1 MPAFYVIERRL
12 IRNSDDGKAVHRRS
26 FVEDCV
32 ACDIIE
38 LSTISV
44 EDRIAVLWWGGREEY
59 SFESGCDIIPSLTLL
74 K

>member
-1 MPAFYVIERRL
+1 MMEGPFIV
-12 IRNSDDGKAVHRRS
+12 GRRS
-26 FVEDCV
+26 FVENRV
-32 ACDIIE
+32 VRGMVE

-44 EDRIAVLWWGGREEY
+44 EVRIAVLWWGGREEY

>member
-1 MPAFYVIERRL
+1 MMEGPFIV
-12 IRNSDDGKAVHRRS
+12 GRRS

-32 ACDIIE
+32 ACDIVE

-44 EDRIAVLWWGGREEY
+44 EGRIVVFWWGGREEY
-59 SFESGCDIIPSLTLL
+59 SFESGCDIIPFLTLL